1 MGWDL
6 SKRNGAG
13 HKGFVTDL
21 AFHAAEQGEPAYQDR
36 SAGCGDTQQA
46 CTYFNIDGLSVCMVG
61 HIHVQLQ
68 VARSGA
74 GSSAG
79 WLGWSARLAE
89 PRFAALAGAGH
100 LPMGGRQAR

>member
-6 SKRNGAG
+6 SKRSGTERTG
-13 HKGFVTDL
+13 LITDL
-21 AFHAAEQGEPAYQDR
+21 AFHAAEQGEPVYQDR
-36 SAGCGDTQQA
+36 STGCEDTQQA
-46 CTYFNIDGLSVCMVG
+46 CTYFNMDGMSVCMVG
-61 HIHVQLQ
+61 HIHVQLR
-68 VARSGA
+68 VARTGA

-100 LPMGGRQAR
+100 GVPPGWQAR